1 VGAGHDGAA
10 RELAT
15 RLERADVDVDVR
27 DFLDATPRWLAIL
40 LREGYSGSVD
50 YVPFAFQ
57 LLFSRMEH
65 RGAIWRIA
73 RAMCSLADATVAGW
87 LADQSYDAVVST
99 YPLASQCLGRLRERG
114 ICPAPTVTYLTDPA
128 VHCSW
133 VHPAVDVHLT
143 VTEATAEQGRRDY
156 GLPMT
161 AGGPLVPAR
170 FTDPIPPLELSRLRR
185 ELNLPAGR
193 RVALL
198 VAGSLGIG
206 DLIPT
211 VQDVADGG
219 LTPVVLCGRSNRLRE
234 KVTAVPGA
242 VALGWRGD
250 VHALVRLADVLV
262 HNAGG
267 LSFTEALVA
276 GLPAV
281 TYRPIAGH
289 GRANAAVL
297 DDAGLAPWARTR
309 EELWAALDAQ
319 LQIGRRSLRVADPT
333 DEVLALLAPAVL
345 AA

>member
-1 VGAGHDGAA
+1 
-10 RELAT
+10 
-15 RLERADVDVDVR
+15 
-27 DFLDATPRWLAIL
+27 
-40 LREGYSGSVD
+40 
-50 YVPFAFQ
+50 
-57 LLFSRMEH
+57 
-65 RGAIWRIA
+65 
-73 RAMCSLADATVAGW
+73 
-87 LADQSYDAVVST
+87 
-99 YPLASQCLGRLRERG
+99 
-114 ICPAPTVTYLTDPA
+114 
-128 VHCSW
+128 

-143 VTEATAEQGRRDY
+143 VTDATAEQGRRDY

-161 AGGPLVPAR
+161 AAGPLVPAR
-170 FTDPIPPLELSRLRR
+170 FTEPIPALELSRLRR

-219 LTPVVLCGRSNRLRE
+219 LTPVVLCGRSDRLRE
-234 KVTAVPGA
+234 KVNAVPGA
-242 VALGWRGD
+242 LALGWRSD

-319 LQIGRRSLRVADPT
+319 LQLGRRSLRVADPT
-333 DEVLALLAPAVL
+333 DDVLALLAPAVL